1 MKKNSVLLSLLCAAT
16 VFVTSASFAADK
28 PNDQP
33 GPPPS
38 FEQLDTNGDGQL
50 SKEELKGPLLNDFDR
65 FDANGDGFLSQDELP
80 EPPQGQGPGQDQ
92 K

>member
-1 MKKNSVLLSLLCAAT
+1 MKKNSVLLGLFCATSLLLS
-16 VFVTSASFAADK
+16 SASFAADK

-50 SKEELKGPLLNDFDR
+50 SKDELKGPLLNDFDR
-65 FDANGDGFLSQDELP
+65 FDADGDGFLSKAEIP
-80 EPPQGQGPGQDQ
+80 EPPQGQGPDQ